1 MKILILG
8 TRGIPNRYG
17 GFEYFAEK
25 LAEKLTLFG
34 HEVLVFEPVNQMVSS
49 TMHGKAIKYPIKVS
63 GWLPKNLQRLQYD
76 LKSLLDAKRL
86 YPSLIIRCGYSHAI
100 FLPFFGKTFRKK
112 IVTNVDGLE
121 WKREKWSTLGRTFL
135 KFCEYLSAK
144 FEPNL
149 IADSKVIQNYLQE
162 KYGRQIGYISYGAD
176 IPPKASEQY
185 LLKLGLVPYDYL
197 LTVARLEPEN
207 GISEII
213 EASITTKK
221 KIVLVGPTNTSYA
234 KRLLSQYSSN
244 GLVRF
249 LGGIFDENGLNS
261 LRTFCAA
268 YIHGHSV
275 GGTNP
280 ALLGAMVSGCII
292 IAKNN
297 AFNREVLGEQGFFY
311 SNPSVLIDKI
321 ETLLKLKAPDRE
333 KYRIAVQEIV
343 LQNYQWD
350 WVVSSYLK
358 YS

>member
-17 GFEYFAEK
+17 GFEFFAEK
-25 LAEKLTLFG
+25 LAEKLTLLG

-76 LKSLLDAKRL
+76 LKSLLEAKML
-86 YPSLIIRCGYSHAI
+86 NPSLIIRCGYSHAI
-100 FLPFFGKTFRKK
+100 FLPFFGKSFRKK
-112 IVTNVDGLE
+112 IITNVDGLE
-121 WKREKWSTLGRTFL
+121 WKREKWSILGRTFL
-135 KFCEYLSAK
+135 KLCEYLSAK
-144 FEPNL
+144 FETNL
-149 IADSKVIQNYLQE
+149 IADSRVIQNYLQE

-185 LLKLGLVPYDYL
+185 LLTYGLDPYDYL
-197 LTVARLEPEN
+197 LTIARLEPEN
-207 GISEII
+207 GIAEII
-213 EASITTKK
+213 EASLAAKK
-221 KIVLVGPTNTSYA
+221 TIVIVGPTNTTFA
-234 KRLLSQYSSN
+234 KNMLKQYSN
-244 GLVRF
+244 NALVR
-249 LGGIFDENGLNS
+249 LMGGIYDENILNS
-261 LRTFCAA
+261 LRAFCTA

-280 ALLGAMVSGCII
+280 TLLGAMANGCLIV
-292 IAKNN
+292 AKSN
-297 AFNREVLGEQGFFY
+297 AFNKEVLGEECFFY
-311 SNPSVLIDKI
+311 SNPSSLREKI
-321 ETLLKLKAPDRE
+321 EALLQLRGQDKE

>member
-25 LAEKLTLFG
+25 LAKRLTLLG

-49 TMHGKAIKYPIKVS
+49 IMHGKAIKYPIKVS
-63 GWLPKNLQRLQYD
+63 SWLPKNLRRLQYD
-76 LKSLLDAKRL
+76 LRSLLEAKRL
-86 YPSLIIRCGYSHAI
+86 NPSLIIRCGYSHAI

-149 IADSKVIQNYLQE
+149 IADSRVIQNYLQE

-185 LLKLGLVPYDYL
+185 LLKYGLVPNDYL

-207 GISEII
+207 GIAEII
-213 EASITTKK
+213 EASITTNK
-221 KIVLVGPTNTSYA
+221 KIVLVGSTNTAYA

-249 LGGIFDENGLNS
+249 LGGIFDENVLSS

-280 ALLGAMVSGCII
+280 ALLGAMANGCLI
-292 IAKNN
+292 IAKNS
-297 AFNREVLGEQGFFY
+297 AFNKEVLGELGFFY
-311 SNPSVLIDKI
+311 SNTSNLIVKI
-321 ETLLKLKAPDRE
+321 EALLQLREKGKE
-333 KYRIAVQEIV
+333 KYRIAFQEIV

-350 WVVSSYLK
+350 WVVNSYLK
-358 YS
+358 YL